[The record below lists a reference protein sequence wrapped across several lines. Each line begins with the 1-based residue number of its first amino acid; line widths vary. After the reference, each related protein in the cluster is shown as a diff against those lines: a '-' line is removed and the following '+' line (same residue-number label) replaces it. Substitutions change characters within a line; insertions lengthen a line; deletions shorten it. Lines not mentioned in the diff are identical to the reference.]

1 MLLSA
6 GEGRGRVE
14 MQYLQ
19 IGRDRMFIITNVEG
33 GHIGAITLAEK
44 RGLQTIGKL
53 DHRDDIV
60 SQGIAK
66 ILHAGLGEDIT
77 VVCGI
82 HIDHGTKEEIETLV
96 ANAQQCATHYLEETS
111 HE

>member
-1 MLLSA
+1 MLLSV
-6 GEGRGRVE
+6 GEHKYRIE
-14 MQYLQ
+14 MQYLR
-19 IGRDRMFIITNVEG
+19 IGRDHMFIITNAEG

-53 DHRDDIV
+53 GHRDDIV
-60 SQGIAK
+60 SQSIAK

>member
-1 MLLSA
+1 MLLNA
-6 GEGRGRVE
+6 GEGRCRVE
-14 MQYLQ
+14 MHYLQ
-19 IGRDRMFIITNVEG
+19 IGRDRMFILTNAEG

-44 RGLQTIGKL
+44 RGLQTLSKL
-53 DHRDDIV
+53 GHRDDIV
-60 SQGIAK
+60 SQSVAE
-66 ILHAGLGEDIT
+66 ILHAGLGEDMA

-96 ANAQQCATHYLEETS
+96 ANAQQCATQYLEEIN

>member
-1 MLLSA
+1 MLLSV
-6 GEGRGRVE
+6 GKGRCRIE
-14 MQYLQ
+14 MHYLQ
-19 IGRDRMFIITNVEG
+19 VGRDRMFIITNAEG

-53 DHRDDIV
+53 GHRDDIV
-60 SQGIAK
+60 SQSVAK

-96 ANAQQCATHYLEETS
+96 ANAQQCATHYLEEIN